1 MNDELRP
8 RRASRND
15 LFSMD
20 WKWNG
25 SATGTEVRPDVEKKA
40 AVNSNEGSLL
50 GLGLGVN
57 GQTQVDEVRTPTTP
71 TFRSNIFATNSGGS
85 TIPSPRLF
93 SSPVIKPKPAHIELS
108 SPSPP
113 ATPRFGQTERR
124 KVEVGPVD
132 PNLRVKLDLD
142 DRRAKLGSGR
152 YSSVHLGRYQTCAS
166 IRQGGREVGTEDE
179 VLARTGW
186 NICAVKVF
194 NGDEEGW
201 DMARKENEVLGRMQA
216 SSREVDIPQHEGQV
230 ISGLGLIPDSQ
241 IEEDDDLE
249 ASLESAGIP
258 LGYSIGPG
266 SPVVSR
272 KSSIHR
278 SSRVGLGKGL
288 PGRLVSLDD
297 DRRSVSDGHLA
308 EAFESPTPRFEKE
321 PARVLRSRR
330 FSGDALPRPLL
341 LVSYVS
347 RGNIETFI
355 KRFPER
361 VGSDL
366 WMKWFKEGLQ
376 ALARIHQ
383 RGVIHCD
390 IKPSNLLLDDD
401 LNLVLADF
409 SSSVI
414 VYSSEDLPTDG
425 IGRGTPPYSS
435 PEMVDPCPTR
445 PFGYASDIFSFGA
458 TMYSLITGTEPFRGV
473 RSIELMWNVRKG
485 RFWEWEERAR
495 SMNIGKVVLPVT
507 PTTPSST
514 SSTPAGGLHN
524 TLLSPRTTAQT
535 VSSSD
540 RVRRSGS
547 LRETVLSDRNS
558 FVRPKLPRMS
568 SSELLITPELS
579 PSSASPSQSVVSGRP
594 SKTAMEDTLRPP
606 TTMLSEV
613 KEGRERAKSL
623 IIDTKLSNAISRQL
637 DLGSPVS
644 GHETVEAYTDGTP
657 AMMHVNGRDRV
668 DEVIWS
674 TLRRMVDPVPE
685 LRGSAEDHLR
695 GVFGVGR

>member
-25 SATGTEVRPDVEKKA
+25 SATGTEIRPDVETKV
-40 AVNSNEGSLL
+40 AVDIKDGSLL
-50 GLGLGVN
+50 GLGIGVN

-71 TFRSNIFATNSGGS
+71 TFKSNIFAMNSEGS
-85 TIPSPRLF
+85 IIPSPRPL
-93 SSPVIKPKPAHIELS
+93 SSPVINSKPAHIELS
-108 SPSPP
+108 SSNPP
-113 ATPRFGQTERR
+113 VTPRFRQTERK
-124 KVEVGPVD
+124 KVNVGPVD
-132 PNLRVKLDLD
+132 PNLRVKLDFD

-152 YSSVHLGRYQTCAS
+152 YSSVHLARYKTCS
-166 IRQGGREVGTEDE
+166 STFQGGRGAGAEDGG
-179 VLARTGW
+179 LARTGW

-194 NGDEEGW
+194 NGDEQGW
-201 DMARKENEVLGRMQA
+201 DMARQENQVLVRLKDL
-216 SSREVDIPQHEGQV
+216 SRNAGNLQYEGQV
-230 ISGLGLIPDSQ
+230 VSGLGLIPDSQ
-241 IEEDDDLE
+241 IEEDEQLE
-249 ASLESAGIP
+249 GTLESAGIP

-278 SSRVGLGKGL
+278 SSGVGFGKGL
-288 PGRLVSLDD
+288 PGRIISLDD
-297 DRRSVSDGHLA
+297 DRRSVSDSHLA
-308 EAFESPTPRFEKE
+308 GAFGSPRPSFEKE
-321 PARVLRSRR
+321 SARLLKSRR

-341 LVSYVS
+341 LVGYVS

-355 KRFPER
+355 KRSPER

-366 WMKWFKEGLQ
+366 WMKWFKQGLQ

-383 RGVIHCD
+383 GGVIHCD

-414 VYSSEDLPTDG
+414 VDNPENLPTDG
-425 IGRGTPPYSS
+425 IGRGTPPFSS
-435 PEMVDPCPTR
+435 PEMVDPSPTR
-445 PFGYASDIFSFGA
+445 PFGYASDMFSFGA

-495 SMNIGKVVLPVT
+495 LMNVGKTTLPVT

-514 SSTPAGGLHN
+514 SSTPAGRQPN

-535 VSSSD
+535 VSSTD

-568 SSELLITPELS
+568 SSELLITPEVS
-579 PSSASPSQSVVSGRP
+579 PSDTSRLQVVVGGNSSNKSMEDILRP
-594 SKTAMEDTLRPP
+594 STSMPP
-606 TTMLSEV
+606 EL

-637 DLGSPVS
+637 DLGSPVF
-644 GHETVEAYTDGTP
+644 GHETIESYTDGTP

-674 TLRRMVDPVPE
+674 VLRRMVDPVPDN
-685 LRGSAEDHLR
+685 RGSAEHHLR
-695 GVFGVGR
+695 VVFGVGK

>member
-1 MNDELRP
+1 
-8 RRASRND
+8 
-15 LFSMD
+15 MD

-25 SATGTEVRPDVEKKA
+25 SATGTEIRPDVERKA
-40 AVNSNEGSLL
+40 AVDSKDGSLL
-50 GLGLGVN
+50 GLGIGVN
-57 GQTQVDEVRTPTTP
+57 RQTQVDEVRTPTTP
-71 TFRSNIFATNSGGS
+71 IFKSNIFATNSNGS
-85 TIPSPRLF
+85 VIPSPRLI
-93 SSPVIKPKPAHIELS
+93 SSHVISSNPTPIELS

-113 ATPRFGQTERR
+113 VTPRFRQTERR
-124 KVEVGPVD
+124 KINVGPVD
-132 PNLRVKLDLD
+132 QNLRVKLDLD

-152 YSSVHLGRYQTCAS
+152 YSSVHLARYKACHVETN
-166 IRQGGREVGTEDE
+166 QGGRDVGVGDE
-179 VLARTGW
+179 GLARTGW

-201 DMARKENEVLGRMQA
+201 DMARKENEVLVRLQDLPRQA
-216 SSREVDIPQHEGQV
+216 ESLQHGGQV
-230 ISGLGLIPDSQ
+230 VSGLGLIPDSQ

-249 ASLESAGIP
+249 VTLESAGIP

-278 SSRVGLGKGL
+278 SAGLGLGKGL
-288 PGRLVSLDD
+288 PGRIISLDD
-297 DRRSVSDGHLA
+297 DRRSVSDGHLGA
-308 EAFESPTPRFEKE
+308 AFRSPRTSFEKE
-321 PARVLRSRR
+321 SARLSKSRR
-330 FSGDALPRPLL
+330 FSGDTLPKPLL
-341 LVSYVS
+341 LVGYVS
-347 RGNIETFI
+347 QGNVETFI
-355 KRFPER
+355 KRFPGR

-366 WMKWFKEGLQ
+366 WMKWFKQGLQ

-390 IKPSNLLLDDD
+390 IKPSNLLLDND

-414 VYSSEDLPTDG
+414 VDHADDLPTDG
-425 IGRGTPPYSS
+425 IGRGTPPFSS

-485 RFWEWEERAR
+485 RFWEWEERSR
-495 SMNIGKVVLPVT
+495 LMNVGRVVLPVT

-514 SSTPAGGLHN
+514 SSTPAGGLPN
-524 TLLSPRTTAQT
+524 TFLSPRTTAQT
-535 VSSSD
+535 VSSTD

-568 SSELLITPELS
+568 SSELLITPEVS
-579 PSSASPSQSVVSGRP
+579 PSSASYPPVVGTGHSANN
-594 SKTAMEDTLRPP
+594 SMQDTLRPS
-606 TTMLSEV
+606 TTTPSEP

-623 IIDTKLSNAISRQL
+623 IIDTKLSNAVSRQL

-644 GHETVEAYTDGTP
+644 GQEPIEPYTDGTP
-657 AMMHVNGRDRV
+657 AMIHLNGRDRV
-668 DEVIWS
+668 DEVMWLS
-674 TLRRMVDPVPE
+674 LKRMVDPVPE
-685 LRGSAEDHLR
+685 NRGSAEDYLR
-695 GVFGVGR
+695 GLFGV